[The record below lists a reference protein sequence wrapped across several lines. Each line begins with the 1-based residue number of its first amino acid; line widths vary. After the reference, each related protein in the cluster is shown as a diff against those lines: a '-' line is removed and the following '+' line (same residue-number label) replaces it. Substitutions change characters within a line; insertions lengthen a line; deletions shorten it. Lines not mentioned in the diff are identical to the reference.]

1 MKAHTRML
9 RIDPGSRV
17 HKLHINSPLPA
28 QEICLSVSRNK
39 EQLYK
44 MMVTNLTHFET
55 APDTT
60 FHTLVVTGADPVP
73 IQMTNTSVMTFL
85 YVNKI
90 SVCLVTVNGQS
101 VKIRRAD
108 LQTTHEQ
115 ADIIVVQQAIN
126 VSQAGGTGEQI
137 TVRTDDTDIF
147 VLLLHFYDKLDCS
160 STIYMEYPKIYRTKL
175 DIQSTARKHKSLLPD
190 ILAIHALSGCDSVA
204 ALHGIGKGIAIN
216 TALSLLEQGYTMPQ
230 FGQNNAVLQDIVSA
244 GTKFYSKCY
253 GFPAT
258 SVTKCRQL
266 VWAKRAGNRSMTGA
280 PKLASLPPTNEAAI
294 ENMLRS
300 HLTVMIWKET
310 MSPDPPNVDPCQY
323 GFEQERPAGT
333 LIPRTVEA
341 RVSLAV
347 GFLLQLIQCGCSLN
361 SACKTMTCTCTSGLS
376 CFVFCSCSVNESC
389 CCPNTVNTSQND

>member
-1 MKAHTRML
+1 
-9 RIDPGSRV
+9 
-17 HKLHINSPLPA
+17 
-28 QEICLSVSRNK
+28 
-39 EQLYK
+39 

-85 YVNKI
+85 YVNNI

-126 VSQAGGTGEQI
+126 VSQAGGTGVQF

-147 VLLLHFYDKLDCS
+147 VLLLHYYDKLDCS

-216 TALSLLEQGYTMPQ
+216 TALSLLEQGYSMPQ

-266 VWAKRAGNRSMTGA
+266 VWAKRAGNRSLTGA

-310 MSPDPPNVDPCQY
+310 M
-323 GFEQERPAGT
+323 
-333 LIPRTVEA
+333 
-341 RVSLAV
+341 
-347 GFLLQLIQCGCSLN
+347 
-361 SACKTMTCTCTSGLS
+361 
-376 CFVFCSCSVNESC
+376 
-389 CCPNTVNTSQND
+389 